1 MSTSAATPA
10 SSDSLEWK
18 PLLFVRYREGKKMR
32 TADLRGP
39 EWRES
44 AESPLKHL
52 FAAQARLWEEKAID
66 IALRD
71 GVPEW
76 VRIVRQYESDTGT
89 AFVPWCDVLA
99 FEYQGEVLPED
110 AVVLPSPR

>member
-1 MSTSAATPA
+1 MSASAETARPLEA
-10 SSDSLEWK
+10 LEWK
-18 PLLFVRYREGKKMR
+18 PLLFVRYREGKRMR

-52 FAAQARLWEEKAID
+52 FAGQARLWREKAID

-99 FEYQGEVLPED
+99 FEYQGEVTPED
-110 AVVLPSPR
+110 AVALPSPR